1 MYTHCI
7 FCSADLLRNETIE
20 EFPIGS
26 RLAFDAFKGRLW
38 AVCPRCARWNLAPIE
53 TRWEA
58 VESAEKLFRD
68 ARVRVHSENIGIA
81 HLPDGTRMIR
91 IGEALPLE
99 TAAWRYGDHAVRRQ
113 RRMWLGAGGSVV
125 GASALAVGG
134 IPLLAA
140 AGAPVFVAGIGVQ
153 IVANYWLLRSQLRPV
168 YRVPADL
175 SPNGQEVIL
184 RHAHAAFCRVVPD
197 DSEHGFA
204 MEVPLPLPP
213 RREEKDGVVRWTP
226 LPPLRVQGGEAE
238 RMLERVLV
246 GANPRGFGRRRLRA
260 AVERLSAAGE
270 PRRLFRELARQEAGV
285 FPAWM
290 AHNTNRNTPPDLRGG
305 MQRFIGTFRGERIA
319 GAPTPG
325 PKRVLPRAD
334 VLALEMALH
343 EETERRALAGELRM
357 LEAAW
362 READEI
368 ATIADALPDDPAPAL
383 APPAG

>member
-1 MYTHCI
+1 MYAHCI
-7 FCSADLLRNETIE
+7 FCSADLLRNEAIE

-58 VESAEKLFRD
+58 VESAEKIFRD

-81 HLPDGTRMIR
+81 RLEDGTRMIR

-99 TAAWRYGDHAVRRQ
+99 MAAWRYGDQAVRRQ
-113 RRMWLGAGGSVV
+113 RRMWLGAGGSLV
-125 GASALAVGG
+125 GASALMIGG

-140 AGAPVFVAGIGVQ
+140 AGAPAVVAGFGVQ
-153 IVANYWLLRSQLRPV
+153 MVANYWLLRSQMRPV

-175 SPNGQEVIL
+175 SPTGREVVL
-184 RHAHAAFCRVVPD
+184 RHAHAAFSRVVPD
-197 DSEHGFA
+197 ESEHGFA

-213 RREEKDGVVRWTP
+213 RREERDGVVRWTP
-226 LPPLRVQGGEAE
+226 LPPLRVHGDEAE

-246 GANPRGFGRRRLRA
+246 GANPRGFGRRRVRD

-270 PRRLFRELARQEAGV
+270 PRHLFRELAQQEAGV

-290 AHNTNRNTPPDLRGG
+290 SQNTNRS
-305 MQRFIGTFRGERIA
+305 A
-319 GAPTPG
+319 APTCAAGCSASSARSAANASPAHRRPVRNACFRARTCWRWRWRCTKRRSGVRWPASSGSSKPPG
-325 PKRVLPRAD
+325 AKPMRSPRSP
-334 VLALEMALH
+334 
-343 EETERRALAGELRM
+343 TRCPTIRRREL
-357 LEAAW
+357 
-362 READEI
+362 
-368 ATIADALPDDPAPAL
+368 
-383 APPAG
+383 

>member
-1 MYTHCI
+1 MYTHCL
-7 FCSADLLRNETIE
+7 FCSADLQRNDTIE
-20 EFPIGS
+20 EFPVGS

-58 VESAEKLFRD
+58 VESAERRFGG
-68 ARVRVHSENIGIA
+68 ARVRVHSENIGLA
-81 HLPDGTRMIR
+81 RLPDGTRMIR

-99 TAAWRYGDHAVRRQ
+99 TAAWRYGDRAVRRE
-113 RRMWLGAGGSVV
+113 RRLWLGTAGSVA
-125 GASALAVGG
+125 GASALAIGG
-134 IPLLAA
+134 LPLLAA
-140 AGAPVFVAGIGVQ
+140 AGAPIIAAGVAVQ
-153 IVANYWLLRSQLRPV
+153 IAANYWLLRSQFRPV
-168 YRVPADL
+168 YRVPAGL
-175 SPNGQEVIL
+175 SPTGREVVL
-184 RHAHAAFCRVVPD
+184 RHVHAAFARVVPAD
-197 DSEHGFA
+197 DAHGFA

-213 RREEKDGVVRWTP
+213 QREERAGIVRWIP
-226 LPPLRVQGGEAE
+226 VPPLRVEGDEAE

-260 AVERLSAAGE
+260 AVQRLSAAGE
-270 PRRLFRELARQEAGV
+270 PRRLFRELAKQEAGV
-285 FPAWM
+285 FPAWL
-290 AHNTNRNTPPDLRGG
+290 AHNTNRNAVPDPRGG

-319 GAPTPG
+319 GAPLPG

-343 EETERRALAGELRM
+343 EETERRALHGELRV

-368 ATIADALPDDPAPAL
+368 ATIADALPDDPPATR
-383 APPAG
+383 P

>member
-7 FCSADLLRNETIE
+7 FCSADLQRNEAIE
-20 EFPIGS
+20 DFPVGS
-26 RLAFDAFKGRLW
+26 RLAVDGFKGRLW

-58 VESAEKLFRD
+58 VESAEKLFRS

-81 HLPDGTRMIR
+81 QLSDGTRMIR

-99 TAAWRYGDHAVRRQ
+99 AASWRYGDRAVRRE
-113 RRMWLGAGGSVV
+113 RRFWLGAGGSLV
-125 GASALAVGG
+125 GASALAIGG

-140 AGAPVFVAGIGVQ
+140 AGAPIVAAGVGVQ
-153 IVANYWLLRSQLRPV
+153 IAANYWLLRSQLRPV
-168 YRVPADL
+168 YRVPAEL
-175 SPNGQEVIL
+175 SPTGREVVL
-184 RHAHAAFCRVVPD
+184 RHAHSAFSRVVPSD
-197 DSEHGFA
+197 DEHGFA
-204 MEVPLPLPP
+204 VEVPLPLPP
-213 RREEKDGVVRWTP
+213 VREERDGIVRWVP
-226 LPPLRVQGGEAE
+226 LPPLRVEGGEAE
-238 RMLERVLV
+238 RLLERVLV
-246 GANPRGFGRRRLRA
+246 GANPRGFGRRRLRD

-270 PRRLFRELARQEAGV
+270 PRRLFRELAQREAGV

-290 AHNTNRNTPPDLRGG
+290 AHNTNRNAAPDLRGG

-325 PKRVLPRAD
+325 PKRVLPRSD

-343 EETERRALAGELRM
+343 EETERRALQGELRA

-368 ATIADALPDDPAPAL
+368 ATIADYLPDDPPH
-383 APPAG
+383 GSQR